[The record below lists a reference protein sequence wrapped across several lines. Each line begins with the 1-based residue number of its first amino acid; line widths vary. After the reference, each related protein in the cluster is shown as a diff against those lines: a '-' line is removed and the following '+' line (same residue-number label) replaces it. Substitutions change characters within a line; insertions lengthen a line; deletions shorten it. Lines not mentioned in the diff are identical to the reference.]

1 MAIRKP
7 PRRNLP
13 ADAEKWGR
21 YTDDTLRQAQVDIE
35 ALRRD
40 LTSGLRSVTSSMNR
54 IAKQQETLISQ
65 QAQLT
70 QVVNDIPVSHSDS
83 NNRKGYAIPQGTNT
97 VMLTINIPWVSG
109 KSKCELFVYGEAFFY
124 AGGLPQSDIAA
135 WRAAVN
141 SNLGSIAPAVPFNM
155 DFKYSTFAHSA
166 RVTSQ
171 QTIAV
176 TARATAPS
184 AHSSESINDLNLY
197 AFATFM

>member
-13 ADAEKWGR
+13 GDAEKWGR
-21 YTDDTLRQAQVDIE
+21 YTDDALRQAQVDIE
-35 ALRRD
+35 SIKRD
-40 LTSGLRSVTSSMNR
+40 LKSGLRATNSSLNR

-83 NNRKGYAIPQGTNT
+83 NYREGYAIPQGTNT
-97 VMLTINIPWVSG
+97 VMLTINIPWASG
-109 KSKCELFVYGEAFFY
+109 KSECELFVYGAAFFY
-124 AGGLPQSDIAA
+124 AAGVPQSDIAA

-141 SNLGSIAPAVPFNM
+141 NNRGSVARPVPFNM

-166 RVTSQ
+166 RVTSR

-176 TARATAPS
+176 TAQATAPS
-184 AHSSESINDLNLY
+184 FHPSAAISDLNLY